1 MFHLISWREYVI
13 SLVILLAVYYVVVAA
28 FCYRREI
35 ASLMKDKTRQR
46 EKNPIENNSIED
58 LEKVVSEVN
67 GILVAAGKEA
77 DKSELLVQLKE
88 RLANFAGLRQSADAK
103 AWADRPAYRVVL
115 TNYIIRYA
123 KTFCGVAFSEQEL
136 EQLFTPVGGEK

>member
-77 DKSELLVQLKE
+77 GKSKLLTQLKE

-103 AWADRPAYRVVL
+103 AWADRPAYRVAL

-136 EQLFTPVGGEK
+136 EQLFTPIGEEK

>member
-1 MFHLISWREYVI
+1 MFCFINWGEYFI
-13 SLVILLAVYYVVVAA
+13 SLAIILAIYYILLVA
-28 FCYRREI
+28 FCYRKEI
-35 ASLMKDKTRQR
+35 TRLLKGGTRQQK
-46 EKNPIENNSIED
+46 KNQIENDDIAD
-58 LEKVVSEVN
+58 LEQVVHEVN